1 MINKIKV
8 KNFKCFQNRE
18 VNLRK
23 LTILAGSNSVGK
35 SSVLQAL
42 ILSRITIE
50 KLIQYSLLDADQKI
64 NKKIQIPLNGKYL
77 LALGNT
83 KEVLTRDVDTNIISI
98 ILTDTL
104 ANTEICFALK
114 AEDTKS
120 DYYNLELAENWSQKG
135 TFDNLKN
142 EFYYLNAERLGPR
155 LTYDVDQQEYI
166 HVGWQGE
173 YTIQVLAQ
181 NKENPIEDASQR
193 NFIDTVDSKLIN
205 QVNSWMNYIIPGFYI
220 DEAELDGKLKK
231 AYTTYSKSSPT
242 NVGFGIS
249 YVLPIIV
256 NGLLAKSNSI
266 FIVENPEAHLHPKG
280 QSNIGFFLGRLASS
294 GVQVVIET
302 HSEHV
307 VNGVRRAALSENNLN
322 TNDILVNFFSG
333 IDTDK
338 NSIIK
343 EIEVHESG
351 DLSNFPKDFFDQV
364 QQDMASLFKLQET
377 NNG

>member
-8 KNFKCFQNRE
+8 NNFKCFQNSE
-18 VNLRK
+18 IHFRK
-23 LTILAGSNSVGK
+23 LTVLAGSNSVGK

-42 ILSRITIE
+42 LLSRITIE
-50 KLIQYSLLDADQKI
+50 KLIQYSLLDNDQKI
-64 NKKIQIPLNGKYL
+64 NKKVQIPLNGKYL

-83 KEVLTRDVDTNIISI
+83 KEVLTRDANTNIISI
-98 ILTDTL
+98 VLTDTQSD
-104 ANTEICFALK
+104 TEIVFPLK

-120 DYYNLELAENWSQKG
+120 DYYNLELGEEWTQKG

-155 LTYDVDQQEYI
+155 LTYDVDQQDYI

-181 NKENPIEDASQR
+181 NKENSIEEATHR
-193 NFIDTVDSKLIN
+193 NFTDTVDYKLIN
-205 QVNSWMNYIIPGFYI
+205 QVKSWMNYIIPGFYI

-256 NGLLAKSNSI
+256 NGLLAKSNSL

-280 QSNIGFFLGRLASS
+280 QSNIGFFLGQLASS
-294 GVQVVIET
+294 GIQVVIET

-307 VNGVRRAALSENNLN
+307 VNGIRRAALSKNDLN
-322 TNDILVNFFSG
+322 TNDIIINFFSG
-333 IDTDK
+333 IDNDK

-343 EIEVHESG
+343 QIEVKETG
-351 DLSNFPKDFFDQV
+351 DLSSFPKDFFDQV
-364 QQDMASLFKLQET
+364 QQDMADIFKLKT
-377 NNG
+377 GK

>member
-1 MINKIKV
+1 MINKILV
-8 KNFKCFQNRE
+8 NNFKCFQKSE
-18 VNLRK
+18 IHFRK
-23 LTILAGSNSVGK
+23 LTVLAGSNSVGK
-35 SSVLQAL
+35 SSLLQAL
-42 ILSRITIE
+42 LLSRITIE
-50 KLIQYSLLDADQKI
+50 KLIQYSLLDDNQKI
-64 NKKIQIPLNGKYL
+64 NKKVQIPLNGKYL

-83 KEVLTRDVDTNIISI
+83 KEVLTRDANTNIISI
-98 ILTDTL
+98 VLTDTQSDS
-104 ANTEICFALK
+104 EIVFPLK

-120 DYYNLELAENWSQKG
+120 DYYNLELGEDWTQKG

-155 LTYDVDQQEYI
+155 LTYDVDQQDYI

-181 NKENPIEDASQR
+181 NKENSIEEASHR
-193 NFIDTVDSKLIN
+193 NFNDTVDYKLIN
-205 QVNSWMNYIIPGFYI
+205 QVKSWMNYIIPGFYI

-256 NGLLAKSNSI
+256 NGLLAKSNSL

-280 QSNIGFFLGRLASS
+280 QSNIGFFLGKLASS
-294 GVQVVIET
+294 GIQVVIET

-307 VNGVRRAALSENNLN
+307 VNGTRRAALSKNTLN
-322 TNDILVNFFSG
+322 TNDILINFFSG
-333 IDTDK
+333 IDNDK
-338 NSIIK
+338 NAIIK
-343 EIEVHESG
+343 QIEVKETG
-351 DLSNFPKDFFDQV
+351 DLSSFPKDFFDQV
-364 QQDMASLFKLQET
+364 QQDMADIFKLKT
-377 NNG
+377 GK

>member
-8 KNFKCFQNRE
+8 NNFKCFQNSE
-18 VNLRK
+18 INFRK

-42 ILSRITIE
+42 LLSRITIE
-50 KLIQYSLLDADQKI
+50 KLIQYSLLDNDQKI
-64 NKKIQIPLNGKYL
+64 NKKVQIPLNGKFL

-83 KEVLTRDVDTNIISI
+83 KEVLTRDANSNIVSI
-98 ILTDTL
+98 GLTDAQL
-104 ANTEICFALK
+104 ETEIFFPLK

-120 DYYNLELAENWSQKG
+120 DYYNLELGEDWTQKG

-155 LTYDVDQQEYI
+155 LTYDVDQQDYI

-181 NKENPIEDASQR
+181 NKENSIEEPTHRS
-193 NFIDTVDSKLIN
+193 FIDTLDYKLIS
-205 QVNSWMNYIIPGFYI
+205 QVKSWMNYIIPGFYI

-231 AYTTYSKSSPT
+231 AYTTYSNSSPT

-256 NGLLAKSNSI
+256 NGLLAKSNSV

-280 QSNIGFFLGRLASS
+280 QSNIGFFLGQLASS
-294 GVQVVIET
+294 GIQVVIET

-307 VNGVRRAALSENNLN
+307 VNGIRRAALSKNNLN
-322 TNDILVNFFSG
+322 TNDILINFFSG
-333 IDTDK
+333 IDINKT
-338 NSIIK
+338 SVVREIFVK
-343 EIEVHESG
+343 ETG
-351 DLSNFPKDFFDQV
+351 DLSSFPKDFFDQV
-364 QQDMASLFKLQET
+364 QQDMADIFKLKM
-377 NNG
+377 GK